1 MAAQAEQ
8 NFKRKIHGTNHIV
21 NFFTELE
28 AERFPEEI
36 VSEHYPDAVARWK
49 TLGLTQST
57 PWMWVMLLELCMVS
71 FLAPTAALRP
81 IPSITVYA
89 VLWFFLSILGQ
100 PQLPIF
106 CASTPML
113 WISLS
118 TVRGKIVF
126 GDVTNG
132 SRTVVRLKVG
142 RDKRPAIPLQVGCF
156 LFFSFLLRIC
166 IRKIISTCFCSRLC
180 IPFYRHWP
188 RLLSHLPLPGDLS
201 MTLSAGSLEGEGRIM
216 AQPQNLCRAVGFI
229 PEGKRF
235 FRWLQAEGTINEA
248 IATEL
253 YERAKW
259 KRNTI
264 HEDRSFAITSPF
276 FAAAGAVHV
285 PDVASLFI
293 EGDPL
298 GIKGRVSFF
307 YTRPAFEHAAAIREA
322 NAKINSAG
330 TLLDDVANF
339 FWPCHSTHDPVWA
352 GLDRFVRQKDYPFRF
367 YTLSPDAATV
377 FDERF
382 DHHVDEQKAAHLQDQ
397 EKAKFH
403 GKAKTKHLRLA
414 LALHLHEQTFARRT
428 SETWET
434 VLDSKHLVVAE
445 EVGKYMDMVATRLG
459 DFFNLVMN
467 PSVPSPSTGAGGAR
481 AVKLCAREQLNQ
493 ILTGER
499 ASFQTLPSDQ
509 QTAFWTLGQAVL
521 MSHAVWL
528 EGAALARQQ
537 NVRAWLPSLG
547 ENAIPRVACCL
558 RHLGLI
564 EIVQGKNTH
573 GTALE
578 GNPTVR
584 LAYSSAK

>member
-1 MAAQAEQ
+1 
-8 NFKRKIHGTNHIV
+8 
-21 NFFTELE
+21 
-28 AERFPEEI
+28 
-36 VSEHYPDAVARWK
+36 
-49 TLGLTQST
+49 
-57 PWMWVMLLELCMVS
+57 
-71 FLAPTAALRP
+71 
-81 IPSITVYA
+81 
-89 VLWFFLSILGQ
+89 
-100 PQLPIF
+100 
-106 CASTPML
+106 
-113 WISLS
+113 
-118 TVRGKIVF
+118 
-126 GDVTNG
+126 
-132 SRTVVRLKVG
+132 
-142 RDKRPAIPLQVGCF
+142 
-156 LFFSFLLRIC
+156 
-166 IRKIISTCFCSRLC
+166 
-180 IPFYRHWP
+180 
-188 RLLSHLPLPGDLS
+188 
-201 MTLSAGSLEGEGRIM
+201 M

-264 HEDRSFAITSPF
+264 HEDRSFAITYPF

-467 PSVPSPSTGAGGAR
+467 PSVPSPSIGAGGAR
-481 AVKLCAREQLNQ
+481 AVKLSAREQLNQ
-493 ILTGER
+493 ILTGEW

-573 GTALE
+573 GTALFYMVKRHLHPQILLFNLFSNVLQEFEVGLHAYKTCPPETLAQHQPPKAMGLPVFADIPEASLREKLPVVAAWRAAAHE
-578 GNPTVR
+578 GVGVAPAAAAARARTIN
-584 LAYSSAK
+584 